1 MSFNA
6 KWYILSI
13 IRIDSTGAIELAK
26 NLGKSVLESLNLGYN
41 KIDSVGVQSILEEL
55 QANGHIQVTLYA
67 QYFLRKKIVKF

>member
-1 MSFNA
+1 
-6 KWYILSI
+6 
-13 IRIDSTGAIELAK
+13 
-26 NLGKSVLESLNLGYN
+26 LGKSVLESLNLGYN